1 MTSPLLPD
9 LPGFSIEHVTIG
21 DGTTVVLAQ
30 SQTTS
35 SSCPDCTH
43 LSSRIHSRYQRKLA
57 DLPWS
62 GRVVRLVVQVCRFF
76 CTHPDCPRK
85 TFAEPIPDL
94 AERYARRTNRL
105 KEVLERLG
113 LALGGEPGSRLTAVL
128 GMGCSPDTLLRLLR
142 RLPDEP
148 IDPPRVVSL
157 DDWAWRRGTRYG
169 TIICDLE
176 RHRRL
181 DVLASRDAASAAAW
195 LKRYP
200 SIEIIS
206 RDRGGE
212 YTEAARVGA
221 PQAVQ
226 VADRFHISQNLH
238 EAIDQAIRRCYPT
251 IHQLLSPT
259 QPVLLGEDL
268 PLKRD
273 DAAKAATQKR
283 RMARYE
289 RVKVLHEQGYS
300 LAQLAA
306 YLAMK
311 QETVQKYLMEPPR
324 PSVYKPRHGKLTKYT
339 PFIHRR
345 FFQEGCRNSLQIFRE
360 MQQQGYA
367 GGSTIVVNY
376 VTQLRQLIGEPSTAG
391 PIMRTRPTPLKA
403 AVPSPREIGWWFCL
417 PVNRLP
423 QKQQDQLLLL
433 READSELGELYHL
446 AQTFFR
452 LIRDH
457 SSSQLT
463 PWMENALESQ
473 TPELRSFARGL
484 RREEIAVRAGL
495 DLPWS
500 QGQTEGQITRLKL
513 IKRQGYGR
521 AKFDLLRQRVLHAA

>member
-1 MTSPLLPD
+1 
-9 LPGFSIEHVTIG
+9 
-21 DGTTVVLAQ
+21 
-30 SQTTS
+30 
-35 SSCPDCTH
+35 
-43 LSSRIHSRYQRKLA
+43 
-57 DLPWS
+57 
-62 GRVVRLVVQVCRFF
+62 VRLAVQVCRFF
-76 CTHPDCPRK
+76 CKHPSCPRK
-85 TFAEPIPDL
+85 TFAEPLPEL
-94 AERYARRTNRL
+94 TSRYARRTTRL
-105 KEVLERLG
+105 KEVLKHLS
-113 LALGGEPGSRLTAVL
+113 LALGGEPASRLTPIL
-128 GMGCSPDTLLRLLR
+128 GMVCSPDTLLRLLR
-142 RLPDEP
+142 GLPDNP
-148 IDPPRVVSL
+148 IEPPRVVSL
-157 DDWAWRRGTRYG
+157 DDWAWRRGSRYG

-181 DVLASRDAASAAAW
+181 DILPDRDAASAAAW
-195 LKRYP
+195 LARYP
-200 SIEIIS
+200 SIEIVS

-212 YTEAARVGA
+212 YAEAARVGA

-226 VADRFHISQNLH
+226 IADRFHLSQNLH
-238 EAIDQAIRRCYPT
+238 EAIDQTIRRRFSE
-251 IHQLLSPT
+251 IHQLLAPS
-259 QPVLLGEDL
+259 QAMVIGEDL

-300 LAQLAA
+300 LAQIAA
-306 YLAMK
+306 YLGMK
-311 QETVQKYLMEPPR
+311 HETVQKYLMEPPR
-324 PSVYKPRHGKLTKYT
+324 PPVYKPRHGKLMRYKPY
-339 PFIHRR
+339 IHQR

-360 MQQQGYA
+360 MQQQGYT

-376 VTQLRQLIGEPSTAG
+376 VTQLRQLLGEPSTAG
-391 PIMRTRPTPLKA
+391 PVMRTKPTPLKA
-403 AVPSPREIGWWFCL
+403 AAPSPREIGWWFCL
-417 PVNRLP
+417 PVNRLS

-484 RREEIAVRAGL
+484 GRDEIAVRAGL

-521 AKFDLLRQRVLHAA
+521 AKFDLLRQRVLHAT